1 MDNIILYTLRLL
13 VGTLVTLTVI
23 AVALIQYLKE
33 KWGLKDKAAEIA
45 SLVIGFVLGAL
56 VVVSYLELNG
66 WTATVSEGIGMFLFL
81 IVATIGPSGGY
92 KTLRAL
98 LGSNVTDE

>member
-1 MDNIILYTLRLL
+1 MDNVILYTVRMLG
-13 VGTLVTLTVI
+13 GTLITLVII
-23 AVALIQYLKE
+23 AVMLIQYLKE

-66 WTATVSEGIGMFLFL
+66 WSATVSEGIGMFLFL
-81 IVATIGPSGGY
+81 VVATIGPSGGY
-92 KTLRAL
+92 KTLRGL
-98 LGSNVTDE
+98 LGSSNES